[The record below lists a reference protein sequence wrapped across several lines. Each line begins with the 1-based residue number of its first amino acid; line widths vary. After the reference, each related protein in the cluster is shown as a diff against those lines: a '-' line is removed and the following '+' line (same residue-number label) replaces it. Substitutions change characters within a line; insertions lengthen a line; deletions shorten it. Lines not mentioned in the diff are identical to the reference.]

1 MATIATS
8 YTPFIATF
16 FTKPTEE
23 TKLLD
28 FIQTKLPIYV
38 AQRSPK
44 IKPVA
49 GSQHLYELKV
59 HIGADF
65 YRLAYRYE
73 ANQIQALYLTKTLRK
88 VHFDREVLRFLR
100 SSS

>member
-16 FTKPTEE
+16 FTKPAEE

-44 IKPVA
+44 IKPVT
-49 GSQHLYELKV
+49 GS
-59 HIGADF
+59 
-65 YRLAYRYE
+65 
-73 ANQIQALYLTKTLRK
+73 
-88 VHFDREVLRFLR
+88 
-100 SSS
+100 